1 MRNEAL
7 IRFLRFSS
15 VGCLGLIVDT
25 SFVYAFVYGVNA
37 SPLWSR
43 FPSWIIAV
51 SVTYFFNLLFTFS
64 KSKKKYYKKRHKAK
78 RYFLYVSSQ
87 AIGGVVNIT
96 TYLALVSFFAFSIGF
111 AMVVSTLTGLIFN
124 YFGASFVVN
133 KYNIDNGPNRS

>member
-7 IRFLRFSS
+7 IRYLRFSS
-15 VGCLGLIVDT
+15 VGCLGFIVDT
-25 SFVYAFVYGVNA
+25 SFVYAFVYGVKA

-51 SVTYFFNLLFTFS
+51 SVTYFFNLLFTFG
-64 KSKKKYYKKRHKAK
+64 KSKKNYYKKRHKVK

-87 AIGGVVNIT
+87 AIGGIVNIA
-96 TYLALVSFFAFSIGF
+96 TYLALVSLLGSSIVF
-111 AMVVSTLTGLIFN
+111 AMVAGTLIGLTFN

-133 KYNIDNGPNRS
+133 KCNIDNGSNLS